1 MKQESKPRY
10 YIGKRQYVPEESD
23 LLCASSSDTASFGST
38 ATRKLYRTG
47 KGSYFLVSESQGM
60 ETRVQLMDEKQ
71 AFDFM
76 DEHTACINTETYDRI
91 FGEPDRAEL
100 IHNLHVME
108 LCLRECVR
116 WSLSFFLE
124 LLKVFRFFQAF
135 QMQFH
140 PENDRGYCP
149 A

>member
-60 ETRVQLMDEKQ
+60 ETRVLCKLIY
-71 AFDFM
+71 ALFKLILISVVADFKPFFYRC
-76 DEHTACINTETYDRI
+76 ACHVVADDVFQDQGIMPFPEEGI
-91 FGEPDRAEL
+91 ALQEPFPSGVPLQEPVNPFPDIA
-100 IHNLHVME
+100 
-108 LCLRECVR
+108 VR
-116 WSLSFFLE
+116 WLCA
-124 LLKVFRFFQAF
+124 VR
-135 QMQFH
+135 
-140 PENDRGYCP
+140 
-149 A
+149 

>member
-38 ATRKLYRTG
+38 AARKLYRTG

-76 DEHTACINTETYDRI
+76 DEHTAFIDTETYDRI
-91 FGEPDRAEL
+91 FGEPDRA
-100 IHNLHVME
+100 
-108 LCLRECVR
+108 
-116 WSLSFFLE
+116 
-124 LLKVFRFFQAF
+124 
-135 QMQFH
+135 
-140 PENDRGYCP
+140 
-149 A
+149 